1 MSNSQRKHKV
11 LNGWVSS
18 VERQTER
25 PGAVLTG
32 FDSTMWRLRIFG
44 PRVNF

>member
-11 LNGWVSS
+11 RNGWDSS
-18 VERQTER
+18 VEHQTER

-32 FDSTMWRLRIFG
+32 FDSATWQLRIFC
-44 PRVNF
+44 PRVSF